1 MCMVK
6 LDDEKNTG
14 KALQMVL
21 AVMTDI
27 PETNWSPPECRS
39 VHSYSF
45 EDFTSCR

>member
-6 LDDEKNTG
+6 LDNEKNTG

-27 PETNWSPPECRS
+27 LETNWSPPECGS
-39 VHSYSF
+39 GHSYSF
-45 EDFTSCR
+45 EDLASCR